1 MGLTNS
7 DYLNLSNLDRLSCHS
22 GKVFLKKNFYGV
34 IGREN
39 LKIVLIFTV
48 LSCPLIILYPFP
60 LILEL
65 GSHVGSESGLYN
77 FIMLYGDMKSFMIN
91 INHRIDI
98 FIKY

>member
-7 DYLNLSNLDRLSCHS
+7 DYLNLSKLDRLSCHS

-34 IGREN
+34 IGSEN

-77 FIMLYGDMKSFMIN
+77 FIMLIQLRNFSATLF
-91 INHRIDI
+91 
-98 FIKY
+98 